1 MAVKVLIKRKVTRE
15 NIQAVYEWIVQLRS
29 SAAKQPG
36 YISGET
42 LMKEGDP
49 GQYLVISTWETP
61 EDWRAWLESAER
73 MKIQKK
79 IDEILGVATEYEVY
93 HHPGR
98 NPATLKGFRGWE
110 GG

>member
-1 MAVKVLIKRKVTRE
+1 MAVKVLIKRKVARE
-15 NIQAVYEWIVQLRS
+15 HLQAIFGWITQLRS

-42 LMKEGDP
+42 LMKADDP

-61 EDWRAWLESAER
+61 EDWKAWLESEER
-73 MKIQKK
+73 GEIQKK
-79 IDEILGVATEYEVY
+79 IDEIIGEPTEYEVY
-93 HHPGR
+93 QYPSRGL
-98 NPATLKGFRGWE
+98 ATLKGFRGWE